1 VFPRGDRADQP
12 APLPGR
18 QPRVAGSQI
27 SEYLNKPMARA
38 RSARTRSSSWLN
50 ATVISPSHSVH
61 AHLLMHTNR
70 EGR

>member
-50 ATVISPSHSVH
+50 AT
-61 AHLLMHTNR
+61 
-70 EGR
+70 